1 MGKIYAVTSGKGGVG
16 KSTFSAGL
24 ACTYAGMGKKV
35 LLIDMDAGLRCLDLM
50 LGVSGSLVFDISDVL
65 LGKPLEDAV
74 CKVDKFN
81 NLDLLA
87 APADIGM
94 VDTFSFAGFAAEVGA
109 IYDTV
114 IFDFP
119 AGVDFELCC
128 ALPKDTTHLVVV
140 NPDVVCIRDAA
151 QVCDKLN
158 AFSHNVRMVLN
169 KFDLSL
175 IKNKVYANV
184 DDAIDRTGIQL
195 IGIVPF
201 CQRVM
206 VAAANGVPVKKGRA
220 MKAFKRIAKRLDGEK
235 VRLPKPKKI

>member
-24 ACTYAGMGKKV
+24 ACTYARMGKKV

-50 LGVSGSLVFDISDVL
+50 LGVSSSLVFDISDVL
-65 LGKPLEDAV
+65 LGKPLEDAI
-74 CKVDKFN
+74 CTVDKLE
-81 NLDLLA
+81 NLHLLA
-87 APADIGM
+87 APADTGM
-94 VDTFSFAGFAAEVGA
+94 IDTFSFAGFAAEVSS
-109 IYDTV
+109 IYDVV

-119 AGVDFELCC
+119 AGVDFELCT
-128 ALPKDTTHLVVV
+128 ALPKDTVHLVVV
-140 NPDVVCIRDAA
+140 NPDVVCIRDAS
-151 QVCDKLN
+151 QVCERLN
-158 AFSHNVRMVLN
+158 AFSDNVRMVLN

-175 IKNKVYANV
+175 IKNKIYANV

-195 IGIVPF
+195 IGIVPY
-201 CQRVM
+201 CEKVI
-206 VAAANGVPVKKGRA
+206 VAAAKGIPVKKGRA